1 MDDQP
6 FYNIVALELRDQ
18 ALRPGLW
25 ARAVAETGGEGSQAR
40 ARYIRLRVA
49 ELMKERETLRLLAK
63 LEKQKRRERENLQQ
77 QAKREKAT
85 AWVKIAFAVISV
97 LTLLAVVLKYIFD

>member
-1 MDDQP
+1 MDDQA

-25 ARAVAETGGEGSQAR
+25 ARAVAETGDEGSQAR

-49 ELMKERETLRLLAK
+49 ELIKERERLRLLAK
-63 LEKQKRRERENLQQ
+63 LEKDKARELEKLQRQVRRD
-77 QAKREKAT
+77 KAT
-85 AWVKIAFAVISV
+85 AWMKVGFAVV
-97 LTLLAVVLKYIFD
+97 AGLTLVAAIVKFIFY